1 MFEDLMHL
9 TASLD
14 LRAQSERC
22 VSTIIFYACA
32 SSGVAGGGYAAAI
45 CGRAP
50 LEKVRQAHTGP
61 STRSVRDMRMSE
73 KVASTTLKSDV
84 AHPSPLPL
92 NASLASL
99 IPIQIGTLHAHVC
112 KFGHQWK
119 YAKFRNYAIMQ
130 SRKFTGFR

>member
-73 KVASTTLKSDV
+73 KVASTTLKSYITT
-84 AHPSPLPL
+84 STSRSQPLFTILKRSLRLSL
-92 NASLASL
+92 NR
-99 IPIQIGTLHAHVC
+99 
-112 KFGHQWK
+112 
-119 YAKFRNYAIMQ
+119 FR
-130 SRKFTGFR
+130 G

>member
-1 MFEDLMHL
+1 MMFEDLMHL

-73 KVASTTLKSDV
+73 KVAPTTLIRGSFEQWPYTSAHGRICVLEGQRDLMPPPRRV
-84 AHPSPLPL
+84 APS
-92 NASLASL
+92 
-99 IPIQIGTLHAHVC
+99 
-112 KFGHQWK
+112 
-119 YAKFRNYAIMQ
+119 
-130 SRKFTGFR
+130 

>member
-73 KVASTTLKSDV
+73 KVASTTLSTIDTTSI
-84 AHPSPLPL
+84 HS
-92 NASLASL
+92 
-99 IPIQIGTLHAHVC
+99 
-112 KFGHQWK
+112 
-119 YAKFRNYAIMQ
+119 
-130 SRKFTGFR
+130 

>member
-73 KVASTTLKSDV
+73 KVAPTTLSVRAQSPFLAAGVSRARAACRHGLRLLQGADPDAGKQ
-84 AHPSPLPL
+84 PSSQL
-92 NASLASL
+92 
-99 IPIQIGTLHAHVC
+99 
-112 KFGHQWK
+112 
-119 YAKFRNYAIMQ
+119 
-130 SRKFTGFR
+130 

>member
-1 MFEDLMHL
+1 MARRAPSTCAELLGGSTPPGGAWPTQSQLETVGGMMFEDLMHL

-32 SSGVAGGGYAAAI
+32 SSGVADGGYAAAI

-61 STRSVRDMRMSE
+61 STRSVRDMRMWE
-73 KVASTTLKSDV
+73 KVALTTLTPKRCHPQDKDAAAA
-84 AHPSPLPL
+84 AHR
-92 NASLASL
+92 
-99 IPIQIGTLHAHVC
+99 V
-112 KFGHQWK
+112 
-119 YAKFRNYAIMQ
+119 
-130 SRKFTGFR
+130 

>member
-1 MFEDLMHL
+1 MHL

-22 VSTIIFYACA
+22 VRMIILDARA

-50 LEKVRQAHTGP
+50 LEKVRQARTGP

-73 KVASTTLKSDV
+73 KVARATLRKMRKYV
-84 AHPSPLPL
+84 
-92 NASLASL
+92 SLL
-99 IPIQIGTLHAHVC
+99 Q
-112 KFGHQWK
+112 
-119 YAKFRNYAIMQ
+119 
-130 SRKFTGFR
+130 

>member
-32 SSGVAGGGYAAAI
+32 SSGVADGGYAAAI

-50 LEKVRQAHTGP
+50 LEKVRQARTGP

-73 KVASTTLKSDV
+73 KVAPATLKVSPLALFTCKAASMPCAATTL
-84 AHPSPLPL
+84 
-92 NASLASL
+92 
-99 IPIQIGTLHAHVC
+99 GTR
-112 KFGHQWK
+112 F
-119 YAKFRNYAIMQ
+119 ID
-130 SRKFTGFR
+130 T

>member
-73 KVASTTLKSDV
+73 KVASTTLTAGSSYIAGVFRRSLLRAV
-84 AHPSPLPL
+84 APCSGVL
-92 NASLASL
+92 
-99 IPIQIGTLHAHVC
+99 
-112 KFGHQWK
+112 
-119 YAKFRNYAIMQ
+119 RD
-130 SRKFTGFR
+130 

>member
-1 MFEDLMHL
+1 MMFEDLMHL

-73 KVASTTLKSDV
+73 KVASTTLTGEVPRTCNPRHMVLGMPRRS
-84 AHPSPLPL
+84 
-92 NASLASL
+92 
-99 IPIQIGTLHAHVC
+99 
-112 KFGHQWK
+112 
-119 YAKFRNYAIMQ
+119 
-130 SRKFTGFR
+130 SRRC

>member
-1 MFEDLMHL
+1 MMFEDLMHL

-73 KVASTTLKSDV
+73 KVASTTLNAGSDV
-84 AHPSPLPL
+84 RTNYNTDLYFAANEGCSAR
-92 NASLASL
+92 ASSSS
-99 IPIQIGTLHAHVC
+99 VC
-112 KFGHQWK
+112 
-119 YAKFRNYAIMQ
+119 
-130 SRKFTGFR
+130 TT

>member
-22 VSTIIFYACA
+22 VRMIILDVCA

-61 STRSVRDMRMSE
+61 STRSVRDMRMWE
-73 KVASTTLKSDV
+73 KVALTCTTLTPKRCHPQDKDAAAA
-84 AHPSPLPL
+84 AHR
-92 NASLASL
+92 
-99 IPIQIGTLHAHVC
+99 V
-112 KFGHQWK
+112 
-119 YAKFRNYAIMQ
+119 
-130 SRKFTGFR
+130 

>member
-1 MFEDLMHL
+1 VARRAPSTCAELLGGSTSPGGAWPTQSQLETVGGMMFEDLMHL

-61 STRSVRDMRMSE
+61 STRSVRE
-73 KVASTTLKSDV
+73 
-84 AHPSPLPL
+84 
-92 NASLASL
+92 
-99 IPIQIGTLHAHVC
+99 
-112 KFGHQWK
+112 
-119 YAKFRNYAIMQ
+119 
-130 SRKFTGFR
+130 